1 MPKITPLM
9 EAMINQQVF
18 GETPTEEN
26 QDVASMYFASSW
38 DRVEYEYFEWCYNI
52 AEQIKTKQHGDLNET

>member
-18 GETPTEEN
+18 GETSTDKDSAATE
-26 QDVASMYFASSW
+26 SYFASRW
-38 DRVEYEYFEWCYNI
+38 NQVEYEYFEWCYNI
-52 AEQIKTKQHGDLNET
+52 AEQIKSKQTNTET